1 MRLLAH
7 PARPWHLDGDRAKDN
22 VSKNVRLARLHEVA
36 QGKAA
41 GRIYASLVK
50 HRVTWPEP
58 SELARPDDVMKAL
71 WRASAVMVGSPNRN
85 NWGRRSGSTQPYG
98 FDFLIRLDSFA
109 VRNLAGTTLLTMIL
123 FRPFSLHDRAWHQ
136 HREDGLQA
144 EGCDGHVAERSRT
157 MGVPSGFTNLNS
169 NASVKAHR

>member
-7 PARPWHLDGDRAKDN
+7 PARPWHLDGDRTKDS

-36 QGKAA
+36 QGKARGA
-41 GRIYASLVK
+41 DLRLAREAPCHLA
-50 HRVTWPEP
+50 EP
-58 SELARPDDVMKAL
+58 SKLARRDDVMKAL

-109 VRNLAGTTLLTMIL
+109 VRNLAGTTLLTMSL
-123 FRPFSLHDRAWHQ
+123 FRPFPLHDRARHQ
-136 HREDGLQA
+136 HREVGLQA
-144 EGCDGHVAERSRT
+144 ESCDGHVAERSRT
-157 MGVPSGFTNLNS
+157 REFLA
-169 NASVKAHR
+169 ASPI

>member
-1 MRLLAH
+1 MGTEQKTTSPKTCVSPVSMRS
-7 PARPWHLDGDRAKDN
+7 DKAKP
-22 VSKNVRLARLHEVA
+22 
-36 QGKAA
+36 A

-58 SELARPDDVMKAL
+58 SELARRDDVMKAL

-109 VRNLAGTTLLTMIL
+109 VRNLAGTTLLTMNL
-123 FRPFSLHDRAWHQ
+123 FRPFPLHDRGRHQ

-144 EGCDGHVAERSRT
+144 ESCDGCRCRT
-157 MGVPSGFTNLNS
+157 LENKGVPSGFSNLNS
-169 NASVKAHR
+169 NASVKAHI

>member
-22 VSKNVRLARLHEVA
+22 LSKNWRLARLQEVA

-41 GRIYASLVK
+41 GRIYSSLVK

-58 SELARPDDVMKAL
+58 SELARRDDVMKAL

-109 VRNLAGTTLLTMIL
+109 VRNLAGTTLLTMNL
-123 FRPFSLHDRAWHQ
+123 FRPFPSLCTIERGISIAKMGCKPKAAMATLQ
-136 HREDGLQA
+136 NAREQ
-144 EGCDGHVAERSRT
+144 
-157 MGVPSGFTNLNS
+157 GVPRGFSNLNS
-169 NASVKAHR
+169 NASVK

>member
-22 VSKNVRLARLHEVA
+22 VSKNVRLAVSMRSH
-36 QGKAA
+36 KAKPA

-58 SELARPDDVMKAL
+58 SELAHRDDVMKAL

-85 NWGRRSGSTQPYG
+85 NWRRRSGSTQPYG

-109 VRNLAGTTLLTMIL
+109 VRNLAGTTLLTMNL
-123 FRPFSLHDRAWHQ
+123 FRPFPLHDRARHQ
-136 HREDGLQA
+136 HREDGLQPKA
-144 EGCDGHVAERSRT
+144 AMAT
-157 MGVPSGFTNLNS
+157 LQ
-169 NASVKAHR
+169 NAREQGSS